1 MQTIYVDVL
10 IVLNVYVNCF
20 ILLSAAKI
28 THSRLSRVRCFFVS
42 LYGSFYSLLILI
54 PEINGL
60 LNFAVKI
67 FAGVTI
73 ALLAFGIKNKTRFI
87 MNLIAFFAVNFLLA
101 GAVYAVYISLKPS
114 FIEFNNTYFYIDFS
128 LLTLIVVT
136 AGLYALLCISRW
148 LSDRFSAAS
157 AEYTVYIKY
166 RGRMTAV
173 KGLADTGNSLV
184 DFFSGKPVVICSQK
198 RLAEIVT
205 LDLKAEK
212 LPKGFRIIP
221 YSTIGNSGMMTVF
234 SPDEVII
241 SDDEKGLRKSADVL
255 IGIKG
260 SGDCAIFN
268 PELLKM

>member
-42 LYGSFYSLLILI
+42 LYGSLYSLLILI

-60 LNFAVKI
+60 LNIAVKI

-73 ALLAFGIKNKTRFI
+73 VMLAFGIKNRMRFI
-87 MNLIAFFAVNFLLA
+87 MNLVVFFAVNFLLA

-114 FIEFNNTYFYIDFS
+114 FMAFNNTYFYIDFS
-128 LLTLIVVT
+128 LLTLIIVT
-136 AGLYALLCISRW
+136 AVLYAVLCATRYF
-148 LSDRFSAAS
+148 SDRFSAVS
-157 AEYTVYIKY
+157 TEYTVYIKY

-184 DFFSGKPVVICSQK
+184 DFFSGKPVIICSQ
-198 RLAEIVT
+198 RSIAELVT
-205 LDLKAEK
+205 LELSAEK
-212 LPKGFRIIP
+212 LPRGFRLIP
-221 YSTIGNSGMMTVF
+221 YSTIGNCGMMIVF

-241 SDDEKGLRKSADVL
+241 ANEDNGFKKSVDVL
-255 IGIKG
+255 IGIK
-260 SGDCAIFN
+260 SSQEYAIFN
-268 PELLKM
+268 PRLLKM